1 MEPDEE
7 DQSWLLYCHG
17 KELKFSHQTVIT
29 VYAWN
34 EMQEQIKRPSGIEES
49 EGVTQGDGMVGSAGH
64 PEQHLT
70 TGSYYGG
77 WCCALKAAVA
87 ERHY

>member
-7 DQSWLLYCHG
+7 GQSWLLYCHG

-34 EMQEQIKRPSGIEES
+34 EMQERIKGRQVSKKVKE
-49 EGVTQGDGMVGSAGH
+49 
-64 PEQHLT
+64 
-70 TGSYYGG
+70 
-77 WCCALKAAVA
+77 
-87 ERHY
+87 